1 MDEKPSEAPRRL
13 LILKTITKFIADRRD
28 TKLNGKEDPATA
40 AKYEYST
47 WLADAARRV
56 TQIQAV
62 THVLKA
68 THPDARGSSLFIEP
82 RSLPHLQE
90 IGSHSLTDHFA
101 TDIVGNAAALD
112 VYKFL
117 KLQVDGRPLL
127 DWLQDDDPDLLA
139 ALSSEPLQAA
149 AWSAAFKGLIRTA
162 EPLVSHEK
170 AKQLYWCVDGMPTQD
185 SSFHLLQPLFPSS
198 LAHAIHSEI
207 NDARFGESNK
217 IARQAWRSGQEYDS
231 TYREYRNLV
240 ARKLGGTKPQN
251 ISQLNSERGGVNYLL
266 SSLPPTW
273 NRPQV
278 KPLLLIDSA
287 FQRFYHFEGVQQQL
301 NALYNYFQQDPSAS
315 FDTRKRRE
323 RIERALG
330 LALTAFGLSVR
341 SQSPAGW
348 TQTSDCRLPQYE
360 CAWLDPGRASLPIR
374 EGFEEEDLEFQRVVQ
389 GQEWPKKVA
398 ERFALWLN
406 VLLLNK
412 GFSVSDSEH
421 MHWAR
426 KALTHTRDFAP
437 AGQEVSHA

>member
-1 MDEKPSEAPRRL
+1 MEEKLPRSL
-13 LILKTITKFIADRRD
+13 VFQTHITQFINDRRD
-28 TKLNGKEDPATA
+28 AKLNGKEDPATA
-40 AKYEYST
+40 AKYEYPT

-90 IGSHSLTDHFA
+90 VGSHSLADSFA
-101 TDIVGNAAALD
+101 TDVVGNAAALD

-117 KLQVDGRPLL
+117 KLQIEERPLL

-149 AWSAAFKGLIRTA
+149 AWSTAFKGLIRKA
-162 EPLVSHEK
+162 EPPVSHEK
-170 AKQLYWCVDGMPTQD
+170 AKQLYWCVEGMPTHD

-198 LAHAIHSEI
+198 LAHAVHSEI
-207 NDARFGESNK
+207 NDARFGETNK
-217 IARQAWRSGQEYDS
+217 IARQARRNGQEHDGP
-231 TYREYRNLV
+231 YREYRNLV

-287 FQRFYHFEGVQQQL
+287 FQRFHRFEGVQQQL
-301 NALYNYFQQDPSAS
+301 NALYNYFQQDLSAS

-330 LALTAFGLSVR
+330 LALTAFGLSIR

-348 TQTSDCRLPQYE
+348 THASDCRLPLYE
-360 CAWLDPGRASLPIR
+360 CAWLDPGRATLPVR
-374 EGFEEEDLEFQRVVQ
+374 EGFDEEDLEFQRVVQ
-389 GQEWPKKVA
+389 GEEWPEKIA

-406 VLLLNK
+406 GLLLKK
-412 GFSVSDSEH
+412 GISVSDSEH

-426 KALTHTRDFAP
+426 KALAHTRNFAP
-437 AGQEVSHA
+437 VDQEVSYA

>member
-1 MDEKPSEAPRRL
+1 MEEKLPRSLVFR
-13 LILKTITKFIADRRD
+13 THITQFINDRRD
-28 TKLNGKEDPATA
+28 TKLNGKDDPATA

-68 THPDARGSSLFIEP
+68 THPDARGSSLFIDP
-82 RSLPHLQE
+82 SSLPHRQE
-90 IGSHSLTDHFA
+90 VGSHSLPSGFA

-117 KLQVDGRPLL
+117 KVQVEERSLL

-139 ALSSEPLQAA
+139 AFSSEPAQAA
-149 AWSAAFKGLIRTA
+149 AWSSAFKGLVRDA
-162 EPLVSHEK
+162 EPVVSHEK
-170 AKQLYWCVDGMPTQD
+170 AKQLYWCVGDTPTHD

-198 LAHAIHSEI
+198 LAHAVHSEI

-217 IARQAWRSGQEYDS
+217 IARLAWRSGQEHS
-231 TYREYRNLV
+231 GTYREYRDLV

-273 NRPQV
+273 NRTQA
-278 KPLLLIDSA
+278 KPLLLIESA
-287 FQRFYHFEGVQQQL
+287 FQRFHHFDGVQHQL
-301 NALYNYFQQDPSAS
+301 NALYSYFQQNPSAS

-330 LALTAFGLSVR
+330 LALTSFCMSVR
-341 SQSPAGW
+341 SQFPPGW
-348 TQTSDCRLPQYE
+348 TQDPDCRLPQYE
-360 CAWLDPGRASLPIR
+360 CAWLDPNRAALPIR
-374 EGFEEEDLEFQRVVQ
+374 DGFEEEDLAFQRIVQ
-389 GQEWPKKVA
+389 SQEWPEEVA
-398 ERFALWLN
+398 KRFALWLN
-406 VLLLNK
+406 GLLLKK

-426 KALTHTRDFAP
+426 KALDHTRDFAP
-437 AGQEVSHA
+437 VAQEVSHA